1 MVPVSGRGSSI
12 SDWLL
17 AQRVVSP
24 VRARTLPSNAAS
36 RRVLEKASFTI
47 VSTTDDESVYERH
60 A

>member
-1 MVPVSGRGSSI
+1 MVPVPGRRSSI

-17 AQRVVSP
+17 AQRVVST
-24 VRARTLPSNAAS
+24 VRARTLSSNAAS

-47 VSTTDDESVYERH
+47 VSTTGDESLYERH